1 MLTDELTERRLKE
14 LESQIA
20 EMYRTSSKEL
30 GDKAAAYFKKFET
43 RDAEMRG
50 KLDGGQIT
58 KDEYKQ
64 WRMTQIGRGKRWE
77 ALQSELSRRAVHA
90 DQIAADYI
98 NGVTPNLYAENYNY
112 QAFTIEQAATRMT
125 VNGFTS
131 DVSFT
136 IMNEDTV
143 KRLMTGKNHIGFRT
157 VRVNPKRD
165 YNWNARRIRNELTA
179 GIIQGESMGTIAN
192 RFYSV
197 MGSNRKAAVRNAR
210 TAVTSA
216 QNGGRMDAMRR
227 AMEQGYPAKKQWV
240 ATMDE
245 RTRLSHILLGGETV
259 DVDKPFSNGL
269 MYPGDPDGDPSEV
282 YNCRCTM
289 VDADD
294 RFRTAQ
300 DDELDAMYQEWKA
313 DRLSDMEEKYS
324 TVSRRSGTIK
334 DIDDMMIPVTEKSIR
349 SVTFVKPDG
358 WSDEMCIA
366 LQDAHRDLLR
376 RAQDAELGM
385 EFASVHSM
393 DMGRIGEII
402 PGEVGSVHIPRLDQ
416 NYIALHTHP
425 SGLVFSPQDFL
436 NFIRYHHLQVLTAV
450 GTDGSVYV
458 LKKTNGYDAS
468 KCANVLESHAMK
480 LKSLKDDDNVLG
492 FANEM
497 TELLKECEAYG
508 IQFIEQQP

>member
-1 MLTDELTERRLKE
+1 MRTDESTERRLRE
-14 LESQIA
+14 LEAQIA
-20 EMYRTSSKEL
+20 ELYRTSSREL
-30 GDKAAAYFKKFET
+30 GDKAAAYFKKFEK
-43 RDAEMRG
+43 RDAEMRD
-50 KLDGGQIT
+50 KLNAGTIT
-58 KDEYKQ
+58 KNEYQQ
-64 WRMTQIGRGKRWE
+64 WRMTQIGRGERWE
-77 ALQSELSRRAVHA
+77 ALQSELSRRATHA

-98 NGVTPNLYAENYNY
+98 NGATPNLYAENYNY

-125 VNGFTS
+125 VNGLAS

-136 IMNEDTV
+136 IMSEDTV

-157 VRVNPKRD
+157 VHVNPKRD
-165 YNWNARRIRNELTA
+165 YSWNAKRIWNELTA
-179 GIIQGESMGTIAN
+179 GIIQGESMGEIAN

-216 QNGGRMDAMRR
+216 QNGGRMDAMWR

-245 RTRLSHILLGGETV
+245 RTRLSHVLMGGETV
-259 DVDKPFSNGL
+259 DANKPFSNGL
-269 MYPGDPDGDPSEV
+269 MYPGDPDGDPAEV

-289 VDADD
+289 VDADE

-300 DDELDAMYQEWKA
+300 DDELDAMYQAWKEK
-313 DRLSDMEEKYS
+313 RLAEMEEKS
-324 TVSRRSGTIK
+324 SPAARRSGIIK

-349 SVTFVKPDG
+349 SVPLVKPDG
-358 WSDEMCIA
+358 WSEELCIA
-366 LQDAHRDLLR
+366 LQEAHKDLLR
-376 RAQDAELGM
+376 KAKDTELGT

-393 DMGRIGEII
+393 DMARIGEVISGGI
-402 PGEVGSVHIPRLDQ
+402 GSVHIPRLDQ

-425 SGLVFSPQDFL
+425 SGLVFSPQDFI
-436 NFIRYHHLQVLTAV
+436 NFLRYHYLQVLTAV

-458 LKKTNGYDAS
+458 LKKANGYDAS
-468 KCANVLESHAMK
+468 KCANVLERHTMK

-497 TELLKECEAYG
+497 TDLLKECDAYG

>member
-64 WRMTQIGRGKRWE
+64 WRMTQIGRGKRWK
-77 ALQSELSRRAVHA
+77 ALQSEISRRAVHA

-165 YNWNARRIRNELTA
+165 YNWNARRIQNELTA

-245 RTRLSHILLGGETV
+245 RTRLSHILLGQEIV
-259 DVDKPFSNGL
+259 DADKPFSNGL

-300 DDELDAMYQEWKA
+300 DDELDAMYQAWKA
-313 DRLSDMEEKYS
+313 EKIGTE
-324 TVSRRSGTIK
+324 TVAMGGRNGIIK
-334 DIDDMMIPVTEKSIR
+334 DIDEYMIPVTKKSIDA
-349 SVTFVKPDG
+349 VPLVELDG
-358 WSDEMCIA
+358 FTQEMNRH
-366 LQDAHRDLLR
+366 LQVAHRDLLTS
-376 RAQDAELGM
+376 AMNAPEGT
-385 EFASVHSM
+385 EFASVHRM
-393 DMGRIGEII
+393 DMSRVGEII
-402 PGEVGSVHIPRLDQ
+402 RGGQRKSVNIPDQ
-416 NYIALHTHP
+416 AFEYIALHNHP
-425 SGLVFSPQDFL
+425 SGLIFSPDDLLSFFQRNKL
-436 NFIRYHHLQVLTAV
+436 RILTVV
-450 GTDGSVYV
+450 GNDGGVYV
-458 LKKTNGYDAS
+458 IKKKYNSSDLDCIKILANHRNQLDDFVKDYNIIGYAS
-468 KCANVLESHAMK
+468 
-480 LKSLKDDDNVLG
+480 
-492 FANEM
+492 EM
-497 TELLKECEAYG
+497 EMILKECGEYG
-508 IQFIEQQP
+508 VEFIESRA